1 MSRFAD
7 KATIR
12 VNAGHGGAGSAHF
25 HREKYVPK
33 GGPDGGDGGEGGH
46 VYVRLNSQLHNLDH
60 INPRRKYRA
69 QAGEPGSKQKKHGK
83 KGEDLII
90 DVPPGVVIHDTASGE
105 VLLDSASEDPEQE
118 PAIICRGGKGGLG
131 NVHFANS
138 VNQAPD
144 YAQPGLSGE
153 EKEITIDL
161 KLIADI
167 GFVGLPNAGKST
179 LLSQL
184 TNAKPKIGD
193 YPFTTLIPQLG
204 TLTMETKKGPQI
216 LKLADIPGIIEGA
229 HKGSGLG
236 ISFLQH
242 IERVRL
248 IFYLLGLDNRDPVY
262 TIKILRQE
270 LHSYSAALSTKP
282 ALLVFNKWDL
292 IPPRE
297 REETAELYRS
307 ELEETFPESRGN
319 ILFLSAKTGEGIP
332 ALHKHLADMVS
343 ANMLTGI

>member
-1 MSRFAD
+1 
-7 KATIR
+7 
-12 VNAGHGGAGSAHF
+12 
-25 HREKYVPK
+25 VPK
-33 GGPDGGDGGEGGH
+33 GGPDGGDGGDGGH
-46 VYVRLNSQLHNLDH
+46 VYVQINPQLYNLDH

-69 QAGEPGSKQKKHGK
+69 KAGEPGSNQKKHGK
-83 KGEDLII
+83 KGEDLVIS
-90 DVPPGVVIHDTASGE
+90 VPPGVVIHDTATGE
-105 VLLDSASEDPEQE
+105 LLLDAASEDFQEEQVLL
-118 PAIICRGGKGGLG
+118 CRGGKGGLG

-144 YAQPGLSGE
+144 YAQPGLAGE

-204 TLTMETKKGPQI
+204 TLTVETERGPQI

-262 TIKILRQE
+262 TMKILRQE
-270 LHSYSAALSTKP
+270 LHSYSAALVAKP

-292 IPPRE
+292 IPLEE
-297 REETAELYRS
+297 REETKKLYRS
-307 ELEETFPESRGN
+307 ELEGAFSEIRGH
-319 ILFLSAKTGEGIP
+319 ILFLSAKTGEGV
-332 ALHKHLADMVS
+332 AELHDHLADMV
-343 ANMLTGI
+343 ADNTLAGN